1 MTMYM
6 TRNVKSSLNTK
17 LYEIYQISI
26 LLVLISNIEKKITT
40 LYSFDI
46 SDHSD
51 LVIYTSILDSPTNYE
66 RVNSK
71 VYKYFR

>member
-1 MTMYM
+1 M
-6 TRNVKSSLNTK
+6 
-17 LYEIYQISI
+17 
-26 LLVLISNIEKKITT
+26 T
-40 LYSFDI
+40 LYGFEI

-71 VYKYFR
+71 VYKYFRPHIFYQLAKKIFYLE

>member
-17 LYEIYQISI
+17 LYEIDKISI
-26 LLVLISNIEKKITT
+26 MLVLISNIEKKNHDSH
-40 LYSFDI
+40 SFDI

-51 LVIYTSILDSPTNYE
+51 LVKYTSILDSPTNYE